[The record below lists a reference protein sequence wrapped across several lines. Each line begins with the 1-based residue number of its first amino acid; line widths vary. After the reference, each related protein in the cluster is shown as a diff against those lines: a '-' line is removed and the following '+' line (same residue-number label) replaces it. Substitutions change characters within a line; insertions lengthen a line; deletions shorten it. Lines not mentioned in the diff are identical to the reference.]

1 MNYSECSLWK
11 NSLAEQNDMHD
22 PKRTEL
28 RESYIQARKNISG
41 LLDKIRDDFPNLT
54 LHDISHVDTLW
65 KTASVI
71 IGDDYEIT
79 PLEGYILGCAFLIHD
94 AALCYEAFDG
104 KENLRATIVWKD
116 CFAEIRN
123 NDKIKAEDKEY
134 EADFMAIRIMHAQ
147 QATKILDKLFKRA
160 DGSSYYIIENQTLR
174 DHLKTLI
181 SDIAYSHHWSIDQVS
196 RKLLTQEN
204 ALAEFPKEWRIN
216 PQKLAC
222 IIRCADAAHLD
233 SGRAPDY
240 LFHILKLNG
249 VSYNHWKAQNFL
261 AQIDVDTNMPDRV
274 KITSTKKFEESD
286 FNAWNVAYDAV
297 VVLNNEIKSS
307 NRLLKSINPNL
318 CFQAKEVAGAFS
330 REELSQYIRTVN
342 WTPCEATIHI
352 SNVADL
358 ISNLGGSKLYGNED
372 HLLIVFRELIQN
384 ARDAIKAREHYDP
397 DFKDGVINITLTQV
411 DNKVRIIISDNG
423 IGMSKQTITNYLLNF
438 GSSFWQSDLAKQ
450 EFQGLRSSEFLSIGK
465 YGIGF
470 YSIFMVAEQV
480 YVKSRRFDD
489 GLENTTQLKFPH
501 GLTLSPIVAQTK
513 GNSNISTAIEFIIDI
528 TSYQSSY
535 SIKRNVMGE
544 SNFDVP
550 FHKVISALC
559 AGLDVDVFYQDDE
572 IAKVIIH
579 ENIENPKFNKCQWLK
594 DISFAEYQNN
604 NCLID
609 YIDKNYHRLEY
620 IRENGHIVGL
630 AALHMKGRITGSKYN
645 FLSNNTIGGLCSSFH
660 SKEDGDFIGY
670 LDYYSETSN
679 RNSSSKR
686 RASDDTM
693 KSWIEQQLGVIGSFN
708 NVDLLYL
715 PYTLFNYKI
724 DPLRLITLLIV
735 FKDGKQE
742 IMNISSIIN
751 ELQLGKRFLV
761 LKSSISSNIP
771 EVHYDLDKAK
781 AKLEPIDMFFMPIER
796 GGFNELDFVDN
807 KPQKEYTL
815 LGCLW
820 RTAEQ
825 QGCDLVYS
833 EIPDFVKPII
843 GKTMCSALVI
853 ETLK

>member
-11 NSLAEQNDMHD
+11 NSLAEQSGKYEDQ
-22 PKRTEL
+22 RTVL
-28 RESYIQARKNISG
+28 RESYIQARNNIFE
-41 LLDKIRDDFPNLT
+41 LLNKIRGDFPNLT

-71 IGDDYEIT
+71 IGDDYKIT
-79 PLEGYILGCAFLIHD
+79 PLEGYVLGCAFLIHD

-104 KENLRATIVWKD
+104 KENLRATVVWKD
-116 CFAEIRN
+116 CFADIRE

-160 DGSSYYIIENQTLR
+160 NGSSYYIIEDQTLR

-204 ALAEFPKEWRIN
+204 ALSEFPKEWRIN

-233 SGRAPDY
+233 NGRAPDY
-240 LFHILKLNG
+240 LFHILNLNG
-249 VSYNHWKAQNFL
+249 VSYNHWKAQNYL
-261 AQIDVDTNMPDRV
+261 AQIDIDTSMPDRV

-286 FNAWNVAYDAV
+286 FSAWNVAYDAV

-307 NRLLKSINPNL
+307 NRLLKSINPDL
-318 CFQAKEVAGAFS
+318 CFKAKEVAGAYS

-397 DFKDGVINITLTQV
+397 HFKDGVINITLSQL
-411 DNKVRIIISDNG
+411 DSKVRIIISDNG

-450 EFQGLRSSEFLSIGK
+450 EFRGLRSSDFLSIGK

-501 GLTLSPIVAQTK
+501 GLTLSPIVADIK
-513 GNSNISTAIEFIIDI
+513 GSSNISTAVEFIID
-528 TSYQSSY
+528 TNSYQASY

-544 SNFDVP
+544 SGFDVP
-550 FHKVISALC
+550 FYKVISSLC
-559 AGLDVDVFYQDDE
+559 AGLDVDVFYQDDKTNK
-572 IAKVIIH
+572 ISIH
-579 ENIENPKFNKCQWLK
+579 QNIKAPNFDKCQWLK

-604 NCLID
+604 DSLIN
-609 YIDKNYHRLEY
+609 YIENNYNRLEY
-620 IRENGHIVGL
+620 ITENGHIVGL
-630 AALHMKGRITGSKYN
+630 AALHIKSRIAGSKFN

-660 SKEDGDFIGY
+660 SKEDHDFIGY
-670 LDYYSETSN
+670 LDCYSETAN
-679 RNSSSKR
+679 RNSNSGK

-693 KSWIEQQLGVIGSFN
+693 KSWAEQQLRTIGSFN
-708 NVDLLYL
+708 NVDLLYV
-715 PYTLFNYKI
+715 PYTLFNYKM
-724 DPLRLITLLIV
+724 DTLILTTLLII
-735 FKDGKQE
+735 FKNNKQE
-742 IMNISSIIN
+742 IMSISSLIR
-751 ELQLGKRFLV
+751 ELQLGKRFLI
-761 LKSSISSNIP
+761 LKSSISDNTP
-771 EVHYDLDKAK
+771 EAHYDLDKVK
-781 AKLEPIDMFFMPIER
+781 AKLEPNDMFFIPIER

-807 KPQKEYTL
+807 KPKDYNSL

-820 RTAEQ
+820 REAERQ
-825 QGCDLVYS
+825 DCDLVYY
-833 EIPDFVKPII
+833 EISDFVKPII
-843 GKTMCSALVI
+843 GSKMCSALI
-853 ETLK
+853 IKTLK

>member
-11 NSLAEQNDMHD
+11 NSLAEQNDVYESQ
-22 PKRTEL
+22 RTAL
-28 RESYIQARKNISG
+28 RESYIQARKNITG
-41 LLDKIRDDFPNLT
+41 LLDKIRGDFPNLT

-65 KTASVI
+65 ETASVI

-79 PLEGYILGCAFLIHD
+79 PLEGYVLGCAFLIHD

-104 KENLRATIVWKD
+104 KENLRATVVWKD
-116 CFAEIRN
+116 CFTDIRE
-123 NDKIKAEDKEY
+123 NDKIKSEDKEF

-147 QATKILDKLFKRA
+147 QATQILEKLFKRP

-181 SDIAYSHHWSIDQVS
+181 SNLAYSHHWNIDQVS
-196 RKLLTQEN
+196 KKLLTQEN
-204 ALAEFPKEWRIN
+204 ALSGFPKEWRIN

-240 LFHILKLNG
+240 LFHILNLNG
-249 VSYNHWKAQNFL
+249 VSYNHWKAQNYL
-261 AQIDVDTNMPDRV
+261 AQIDIDTNTSDRV
-274 KITSTKKFEESD
+274 KITSTKSFEECD
-286 FNAWNVAYDAV
+286 FSAWNVAYDAV

-307 NRLLKSINPNL
+307 NRLLKSINSNL
-318 CFQAKEVAGAFS
+318 CFQAKEVAGAYS

-342 WTPCEATIHI
+342 WTPCEATLHI
-352 SNVADL
+352 SNVAGL

-384 ARDAIKAREHYDP
+384 ARDAIKAREYYDP
-397 DFKDGVINITLTQV
+397 DFKDGVINITLSQV

-450 EFQGLRSSEFLSIGK
+450 EFQGLRSSGFLSIGK

-480 YVKSRRFDD
+480 FVKSRRFDD
-489 GLENTTQLKFPH
+489 GLESTTQLKFPH
-501 GLTLSPIVAQTK
+501 GLTLSPIVVQTK
-513 GNSNISTAIEFIIDI
+513 GNSNVSTTVEFIIDT
-528 TSYQSSY
+528 TSYQASY

-550 FHKVISALC
+550 FHKVISSLC
-559 AGLDVDVFYQDDE
+559 AGLDVDVFYQDDKLN
-572 IAKVIIH
+572 KVMIH
-579 ENIENPKFNKCQWLK
+579 QNIRDPNFNKCQWLK

-604 NCLID
+604 DSLINYIENNNNRLD
-609 YIDKNYHRLEY
+609 YIT
-620 IRENGHIVGL
+620 ENGHIVGL
-630 AALHMKGRITGSKYN
+630 AALNMKGQIVGSKYN

-670 LDYYSETSN
+670 LDYYSETAN
-679 RNSSSKR
+679 RNSNSRR

-693 KSWIEQQLGVIGSFN
+693 KSWAERQLKTIDSFN
-708 NVDLLYL
+708 NVDLLYF

-724 DPLRLITLLIV
+724 DPLILTTLLIV
-735 FKDGKQE
+735 FKNDKQE
-742 IMNISSIIN
+742 IMSISSIIR
-751 ELQLGKRFLV
+751 ELQLGKRFLI
-761 LKSSISSNIP
+761 LKSSISDNIP
-771 EVHYDLDKAK
+771 EVHYDLDKIK
-781 AKLEPIDMFFMPIER
+781 AKLDPIDMFFIPIER
-796 GGFNELDFVDN
+796 GGFNGLDFADN
-807 KPQKEYTL
+807 KPKDYNSL

-820 RTAEQ
+820 REAER

-843 GKTMCSALVI
+843 GSKMCSALII